1 MLSLL
6 PQYKPHQSVCVSR
19 DGGMGGKRKNRIELE
34 VEDKSLLTA
43 CKSLFGEEPLE
54 NHELG

>member
-19 DGGMGGKRKNRIELE
+19 DGGMGGKEKTIEIE